1 MPADASKDEFRNEV
15 LTYWTPRLVA
25 DGVDANDVLNVSGQV
40 SGWSEWTPAWAKVA
54 DHYHGVAQER
64 LKAGHRVSAGEAL
77 VRASLACHCGQVVA
91 FHDPAE
97 KARLQARKVA
107 LFREAAPLLRPPAER
122 IEIPFGDITLPGY
135 LRLPEG
141 VKGPHACALLV
152 PGLDS
157 TKEDFITVA
166 DMCARRGIA
175 SFSFDGPGQGEVR
188 SKALLAEGYES
199 CITAAFAAV
208 AARPEIDAA
217 RIGALGRSLGG
228 FYVIRAAAVEPR
240 LKTVVVF
247 GGAYDLSDWPT
258 MPKTIRDGF
267 VYATGSENEEQA
279 KTRMGAATVADAI
292 GKVRC
297 PVLIVHGARDAIF
310 RRPQAVRLAEGLG
323 RYATLVIDEDGVH
336 CCHNHA
342 FEYRTL
348 MADWMAKVL

>member
-1 MPADASKDEFRNEV
+1 MPADTSKDDFSNEV
-15 LTYWTPRLVA
+15 LTYWIPRLVA
-25 DGVDANDVLNVSGQV
+25 DGVDANDVLNVRARV
-40 SGWSEWTPAWAKVA
+40 SGWSEWTAAWAQVA
-54 DHYHGVAQER
+54 EDYREMAQER
-64 LKAGHRVSAGEAL
+64 LKYGHRISAGEAL
-77 VRASLACHCGQVVA
+77 VRASLACHVGQVVA

-97 KARLQARKVA
+97 KARLQGQKVA

-122 IEIPFGDITLPGY
+122 IEIPFGNIVLPGY

-141 VKGPHACALLV
+141 AKAPYACALLV

-166 DMCARRGIA
+166 DMCARRGLA

-188 SKALLAEGYES
+188 AKALLAEGYEA
-199 CITAAFAAV
+199 CITAAFAAI

-228 FYVIRAAAVEPR
+228 FYVIRAAAAEPR

-267 VYATGSENEEQA
+267 VFATGSGSEDEA
-279 KTRMGAATVADAI
+279 KKRMGAATVADAI
-292 GKVRC
+292 GKVKC
-297 PVLIVHGARDAIF
+297 PVLIVHGKRDAIF
-310 RRPQAVRLAEGLG
+310 RAPQASRLAEGLG
-323 RYATLVIDEDGVH
+323 SRATLAVDEDGVH

-342 FEYRTL
+342 FQYRTL
-348 MADWMAKVL
+348 MADWLAKVL